1 MSKGGRKDIAV
12 IILAAGKST
21 RMKSGIPKVLH
32 NLCGRP
38 MLGYVLDLVA
48 SLKPKQVV
56 AVLGYKHELVRKI
69 ITKGIKVVIQ
79 KKLIGTADAVK
90 AGLSALNDF
99 KGTVLVLYG
108 DNPLLSKE
116 TLKKLLDYHIGNNV
130 DATLLTAQ
138 LKKPEGY
145 GRIIRDKYFSICD
158 IVEEK
163 DADEVEKDIKEINT
177 GIMVFKKESLQ
188 ANLKYVR
195 PDNRKKEYYLT
206 DLIAI
211 LSKNGYLVDGVKAE
225 DSQEAL
231 GINTRAE
238 LAKANSI
245 MQKRINDKFMQNGVT
260 ITDPAST
267 FIDFGTK
274 IGADTVIYPFTVIE
288 RGVKIGKRCLVGPF
302 AHLREEVELA
312 DDVRAGNFTEMV
324 RAKIGAKTFIKH
336 FSYIGDSSVGASVNI
351 GAGTVT
357 ANFDGRKK
365 NYTVIK
371 DKVNIGSDTVIVAP
385 VKIGK
390 FAITG
395 AGSVVIKNIPDKAIV
410 AGVPAR
416 ILKKIPGIRQGGRNG

>member
-1 MSKGGRKDIAV
+1 MPNQGKKEVAV

-38 MLGYVLDLVA
+38 MLGYLLDLVA
-48 SLKPKQVV
+48 SLKPKRVV
-56 AVLGYKHELVRKI
+56 AVLGFKNDLVRKI
-69 ITKGIKVVIQ
+69 ITKGIKVVVQ
-79 KKLIGTADAVK
+79 KKLSGTADAVK
-90 AGLSALNDF
+90 AGLSALKDF

-108 DNPLLSKE
+108 DNPLLKKE

-138 LKKPEGY
+138 LKKPTGY
-145 GRIIRDKYFSICD
+145 GRIIRDKYFSICG
-158 IVEEK
+158 IVEEE
-163 DADEVEKDIKEINT
+163 DADEVEKDIQEVNT
-177 GIMVFKKESLQ
+177 GIIAFKKESLQ
-188 ANLKYVR
+188 SNLKYVR
-195 PDNRKKEYYLT
+195 PNNRKKEYYLT
-206 DLIAI
+206 DIIGI
-211 LSKNGYLVDGVKAE
+211 LSKKDYLVDGLKAE
-225 DSQEAL
+225 DAQEAL

-245 MQKRINDKFMQNGVT
+245 MQKRINHKFMQHGVT

-274 IGADTVIYPFTVIE
+274 IGTDTVIYPFTVIE
-288 RGVKIGKRCLVGPF
+288 RDVKIGKRCLVGPF
-302 AHLREEVELA
+302 AHLREAVELA

-324 RAKIGAKTFIKH
+324 RAKIGAKTLIKH

-357 ANFDGRKK
+357 ANFDGLKK
-365 NYTVIK
+365 NYTVIQ

-385 VKIGK
+385 VRIGES
-390 FAITG
+390 AITG
-395 AGSVVIKNIPDKAIV
+395 AGSVIIKNIPDKAIAV
-410 AGVPAR
+410 GVPAR
-416 ILKKIPGIRQGGRNG
+416 ILKKKPAGRQAGR